1 MKTVTLNNI
10 MATEGRGYFAATL
23 SNCTWQSSSITPR
36 DGSTQSAR
44 VIPSAS
50 GEVTLT
56 SAKHNLIA
64 SHKYYIT
71 FKIKFESEASGSVD
85 WYWPVAE
92 PPAINH
98 MTVNGDANTWIKCSA
113 IFDRAQFS
121 NGSYPCRFDYN
132 NESTNVAFRFTS
144 CMLFDLTEAFGEG
157 KEPSKEWLDVHITSF
172 AETHTVHYY
181 ETLKEL
187 FSNIANAIRSKTKKS
202 DKIFACDFPDSIN
215 AIETEATFNFD
226 GTATA
231 ADIVEG
237 KTAYTNGPEKV
248 TGTIKDYRAKDYNF
262 KAPEVSYDFNV
273 GILMQP
279 KISNPMVV
287 NENTHFKIQQDYI
300 PKVLNF
306 GSKDIVKWHNVCGI
320 NGKGGANA
328 ENWYS
333 KKEFDYPLPRANDI
347 TDNFT
352 YSFTPTNSNNYYIW
366 GSYVLYIG
374 NASDSQD
381 WEFDSVSLFHF
392 RVNPD
397 QTSPVIYTN
406 PQENVFLETPAS
418 EVTIKITVGVKSSE
432 HQDISFSIT
441 FPKNGPDEATPYKG
455 EFNIYSSEMN

>member
-23 SNCTWQSSSITPR
+23 SNCTWQSSSITPG

-64 SHKYYIT
+64 SHKYYVT
-71 FKIKFESEASGSVD
+71 FKIKFESEASGTVD

-172 AETHTVHYY
+172 AETQTVHYY

-231 ADIVEG
+231 ADILEG
-237 KTAYTNGPEKV
+237 KTAYTNDPEKV
-248 TGTIKDYRAKDYNF
+248 TGTIKDGRFPAGKYRFTIPQITCGLDTTTNDLTMRLFYQD
-262 KAPEVSYDFNV
+262 S
-273 GILMQP
+273 
-279 KISNPMVV
+279 S
-287 NENTHFKIQQDYI
+287 QQWLI
-300 PKVLNF
+300 
-306 GSKDIVKWHNVCGI
+306 
-320 NGKGGANA
+320 
-328 ENWYS
+328 
-333 KKEFDYPLPRANDI
+333 
-347 TDNFT
+347 
-352 YSFTPTNSNNYYIW
+352 
-366 GSYVLYIG
+366 
-374 NASDSQD
+374 
-381 WEFDSVSLFHF
+381 
-392 RVNPD
+392 D
-397 QTSPVIYTN
+397 QTSFLTLPIDAIRSAYKITADKIVKGNTIAGVNGTAQILKGYIEDNDNNNATISLDPTKSYIIVIGS
-406 PQENVFLETPAS
+406 LWAAS
-418 EVTIKITVGVKSSE
+418 EPGLRILWLKPFTAQTTHSPTVLIDNLTSKITYEYDSTTGKTLKSTGDDSYYYV
-432 HQDISFSIT
+432 
-441 FPKNGPDEATPYKG
+441 FPFVESTTD
-455 EFNIYSSEMN
+455 